1 MNFIYDRKKTAAIY
15 KDKEYSYY
23 ELIKMAKIYSSLLDI
38 DKEDR
43 VAVFME
49 NRPWAALIKLS
60 KVSSPISVES
70 KVL

>member
-1 MNFIYDRKKTAAIY
+1 MNFIYDRKKTAVIY

-43 VAVFME
+43 VAVFID
-49 NRPWAALIKLS
+49 RK
-60 KVSSPISVES
+60 SV
-70 KVL
+70 V